1 MRIKSFIFLT
11 SILTVS
17 FSCGVSPALVEGRPS
32 NWSQKIQCADF
43 YNLYSVDENLFRS
56 EQPTK
61 NGMKG
66 LEDIGVKTVLNV
78 RNIRNDNTE
87 GKGVNIILKHFRI
100 NTWTISYDEVISALK
115 IIQESPKP
123 VLIHCKHGSDRTGC
137 IVAVY
142 RMAFM
147 GWEKDKAIEEFKS
160 GGYGYHD
167 KAFPNVLRL
176 LQEIDVNELKKSF
189 PSSQ

>member
-1 MRIKSFIFLT
+1 MGIKTLAIFFSLL
-11 SILTVS
+11 SIT
-17 FSCGVSPALVEGRPS
+17 FSCGVSPALIEGRPVF
-32 NWSQKIQCADF
+32 WSQKIQCADF
-43 YNLYSVDENLFRS
+43 YNLYKVDQNLFRS

-66 LEDIGVKTVLNV
+66 LETMGVKTILNV
-78 RNIRNDNTE
+78 RNIRNDRSD
-87 GKGVNIILKHFRI
+87 GKGLNLELKHYSI
-100 NTWTISYDEVISALK
+100 NTWTISYDEVIQALK

-147 GWEKDKAIEEFKS
+147 GWSKENAIEEFKS

-176 LQEIDVNELKKSF
+176 LQAIDVGALRKSL
-189 PSSQ
+189 